1 MLLALLYCEENQIA
15 AAAPACD
22 QMIHGDSYWKEIF
35 GGHLEHGSLFET
47 AYVYINNVDLRR
59 RLLMIGFDQEVCGR
73 VLAEELEETLTPNYL
88 PGQAA

>member
-1 MLLALLYCEENQIA
+1 MLLALLYCEENKIA

-22 QMIHGDSYWKEIF
+22 QMAHGDEYWTEIF
-35 GGHLEHGSLFET
+35 GGHVETGSMFET

-59 RLLMIGFDQEVCGR
+59 RMLMVGFDTEVCGR
-73 VLAEELEETLTPNYL
+73 MLAEELEETLTPDYM